1 MTSLDVRNNSAVMK
15 RAEQLKRW
23 EESDTNRQPPTPRPE
38 RGRKIKFSSGCVF
51 LAACM
56 SGDKEEVLKL
66 LENGA
71 DINTA
76 NVDGLTALHQ
86 ACIDDN
92 LEIVEFLIEHGAD
105 INRQD
110 NEGWTPLHATASCGF
125 VSIARYLV
133 EHDADPAAVNSDG
146 DLAVDLA
153 VDIQHLPMMD
163 FMQKV
168 MTEHNIDCEKA
179 RQAEEQLMLSDAKKW
194 LRSDASEVDRPHPKT
209 GATALH
215 VAAAKGYTKVISLLL
230 AGRANVDK
238 QDNDGW
244 TPLHAASH
252 WGQKEAAEMLV
263 NAMADMDVRNYAG
276 QTCIDVADRKMA
288 KFLEELRSTSN
299 KRVKRRPS
307 SQIRI
312 SDKIENHIDNTPT
325 KIIRVEVK
333 SDQSKDQANASISDI
348 ELPMIDS
355 SDQLDQAHNLARIAE
370 YDETDSELTDST
382 ESSHSTSLS
391 EPEDEK
397 SKQPTDS
404 STDNQP
410 VEEEAPWRRNSLARV
425 RTQNESPTKNQV
437 PEKEVS
443 KTNSTTEPSDVIL
456 RRTQSFEHDEKF
468 YQKYH
473 ELRARI
479 KANSC
484 PILPA
489 TQLNSN
495 NSSNSNSRNN
505 NSNSSNSNSNNNI
518 NNNSNNSNNI
528 NNSKSN
534 NTNIINNPTSALG
547 NVYTPIPNYSVQRS
561 ASLKDHRNY
570 RSNSTNTSTTSITAA
585 YTTSST
591 PSTADSTASITTST
605 TTTTSSTAATTTPIR
620 STPTSSANAAD
631 KGATSA
637 ASTSTTNNNKNNQ
650 NNNNNKIS
658 NTITNS
664 NTANN
669 NNDNGN
675 NKIDNDPKQSSS
687 SSSSTLSGP
696 STSPDAAAPTTT
708 TKQKMSAGTIF
719 KNFFKSFVPPVRD
732 EESETQRKA
741 HAKRV
746 RETRRSTQGVTLD
759 EIKSA
764 EELVKKKN
772 STMNNN
778 NNSSSNETQVAT
790 ATAENPSTSQQ
801 QEVEPLTQ
809 PPIIATE
816 TEASP
821 QSPPRTDENE
831 APIVLSPTTNA
842 AKCARDKEDD
852 DKEAPEDA
860 EKDECAVDNDGE
872 DVSASFTIVAPTR
885 KIVTPTED
893 ATTDEN
899 TDDNDEEVSASYTLT
914 PRHSFIGSA
923 VPNEAVETT
932 IVVTPPEMTINES
945 AVAEEVTVRKK
956 QVAKETENDDENAE
970 EDEDDDEDES
980 RDDDEE
986 ANENEAEA
994 ASKRESLKQSAA
1006 EKSAETLQVAAAD
1019 VEAEDADEEQNENAD
1034 EEVQGDTEDDSD
1046 ESETIE
1052 VHNLQNANE
1061 KTERPVPKQI
1071 EPSENST
1078 TKSPVLTTS
1087 TTSNERS
1094 RLSTLTPLPLAVTTV
1109 GASASKSSVHPTSA
1123 VTTPITPTSSSSSS
1137 PPPPTLESPVR
1148 LREKRIPPYETD
1160 SNNALTLVE
1169 RLRYEASKYSGAGGD
1184 ELVAVSKTRSLP
1196 PTLQG
1201 GGVGGGGGGTEDGA
1215 GGGINACIDNNEPA
1229 LAPTTTYSKIF
1240 GGSRRSLDST
1250 SLPLQSHGSL
1260 ATEQANIS
1268 AFGSISSCS
1277 SISGT
1282 ATATSAA
1289 SGSHASS
1296 TTAAASSLSSSSSS
1310 NTMAERRPS
1319 WRLKFDAGCKFKLE
1333 DASSGNTFPPNN
1345 STIIPSAPAVIAAAN
1360 LSSTIS
1366 QRRIN
1371 SNSLNSS
1378 NQSLNSIGRPVS
1390 APVNASTSSTLLSND
1405 AQSEGV
1411 GIYGRRLT
1419 SGNANTYSSSGSSTA
1434 TATAA
1439 ATTSTTTA
1447 NVTASTAT
1455 VASKANEDKDN
1466 DKENDNRNLAASAIQ
1481 RRRKPKRRSTGV
1493 VHIDM
1498 DDLDP
1503 ERQDSANDTEEKD
1516 KDKESGGERAASRSR
1531 LGSTTTSS
1539 SNSATDENKAR
1550 DKSENGEAIDYK
1562 ALWEAAKLEND
1573 KLKQQLK
1580 KKDEEIVQS
1589 RATLERITN
1598 ATTKN
1603 SLSELEKRE
1612 RRAMERKLS
1621 EMEEELKQLEVYKTE
1636 NQRLKEENGAL
1647 IRVISKLSK

>member
-1 MTSLDVRNNSAVMK
+1 MSSLDVRNNSAVMK

-66 LENGA
+66 LESGA

-92 LEIVEFLIEHGAD
+92 LEMVEFLIEHGAD

-133 EHDADPAAVNSDG
+133 EHGADPAAVNSDG

-153 VDIQHLPMMD
+153 VDIQHLAMMD

-252 WGQKEAAEMLV
+252 WGQKEAADMLV
-263 NAMADMDVRNYAG
+263 NAMADMDIRNYAG

-333 SDQSKDQANASISDI
+333 SDQSKDQANASITEN

-355 SDQLDQAHNLARIAE
+355 SDQLEPHNLARIAE

-397 SKQPTDS
+397 SKQSHETVKPSAVAT
-404 STDNQP
+404 TDNQT
-410 VEEEAPWRRNSLARV
+410 VEDEAPWRRNSLARA
-425 RTQNESPTKNQV
+425 RTQNESPTKIQV
-437 PEKEVS
+437 PEKDVS
-443 KTNSTTEPSDVIL
+443 KTNNTTETSDVIL

-489 TQLNSN
+489 KQQQLNNSN
-495 NSSNSNSRNN
+495 NSSNSNSQNN
-505 NSNSSNSNSNNNI
+505 NSNSSNSNNNI

-534 NTNIINNPTSALG
+534 INTNIINNPTSALG

-570 RSNSTNTSTTSITAA
+570 RTISTNTSSTSITAA
-585 YTTSST
+585 YTTST
-591 PSTADSTASITTST
+591 PTTADSTTSITTTGST
-605 TTTTSSTAATTTPIR
+605 TTTPSTTTTTTPIR
-620 STPTSSANAAD
+620 SAQNSG

-637 ASTSTTNNNKNNQ
+637 VSTNSNNNNNKNN
-650 NNNNNKIS
+650 NNNNNTNVN
-658 NTITNS
+658 NTI
-664 NTANN
+664 TANN
-669 NNDNGN
+669 NNNNGN
-675 NKIDNDPKQSSS
+675 NNNNNDTKQSTSS
-687 SSSSTLSGP
+687 
-696 STSPDAAAPTTT
+696 SPDAAAPTTT
-708 TKQKMSAGTIF
+708 VAAKQKMSAGTIF

-772 STMNNN
+772 SNMNNN
-778 NNSSSNETQVAT
+778 NNSSS
-790 ATAENPSTSQQ
+790 
-801 QEVEPLTQ
+801 
-809 PPIIATE
+809 
-816 TEASP
+816 
-821 QSPPRTDENE
+821 
-831 APIVLSPTTNA
+831 
-842 AKCARDKEDD
+842 
-852 DKEAPEDA
+852 
-860 EKDECAVDNDGE
+860 
-872 DVSASFTIVAPTR
+872 
-885 KIVTPTED
+885 
-893 ATTDEN
+893 
-899 TDDNDEEVSASYTLT
+899 
-914 PRHSFIGSA
+914 
-923 VPNEAVETT
+923 
-932 IVVTPPEMTINES
+932 
-945 AVAEEVTVRKK
+945 
-956 QVAKETENDDENAE
+956 
-970 EDEDDDEDES
+970 
-980 RDDDEE
+980 
-986 ANENEAEA
+986 
-994 ASKRESLKQSAA
+994 
-1006 EKSAETLQVAAAD
+1006 
-1019 VEAEDADEEQNENAD
+1019 
-1034 EEVQGDTEDDSD
+1034 
-1046 ESETIE
+1046 
-1052 VHNLQNANE
+1052 
-1061 KTERPVPKQI
+1061 
-1071 EPSENST
+1071 
-1078 TKSPVLTTS
+1078 
-1087 TTSNERS
+1087 
-1094 RLSTLTPLPLAVTTV
+1094 
-1109 GASASKSSVHPTSA
+1109 
-1123 VTTPITPTSSSSSS
+1123 
-1137 PPPPTLESPVR
+1137 
-1148 LREKRIPPYETD
+1148 
-1160 SNNALTLVE
+1160 
-1169 RLRYEASKYSGAGGD
+1169 
-1184 ELVAVSKTRSLP
+1184 
-1196 PTLQG
+1196 
-1201 GGVGGGGGGTEDGA
+1201 
-1215 GGGINACIDNNEPA
+1215 
-1229 LAPTTTYSKIF
+1229 
-1240 GGSRRSLDST
+1240 
-1250 SLPLQSHGSL
+1250 
-1260 ATEQANIS
+1260 
-1268 AFGSISSCS
+1268 
-1277 SISGT
+1277 
-1282 ATATSAA
+1282 
-1289 SGSHASS
+1289 
-1296 TTAAASSLSSSSSS
+1296 
-1310 NTMAERRPS
+1310 
-1319 WRLKFDAGCKFKLE
+1319 FKLE

-1390 APVNASTSSTLLSND
+1390 APVNATTSTTLLSND
-1405 AQSEGV
+1405 THSEGV
-1411 GIYGRRLT
+1411 SIFGRRLT
-1419 SGNANTYSSSGSSTA
+1419 GGSTNSTYSSSA
-1434 TATAA
+1434 TTPA
-1439 ATTSTTTA
+1439 ATTTTSTASTTTA
-1447 NVTASTAT
+1447 NVTAATANS
-1455 VASKANEDKDN
+1455 ASKTNDDKDN
-1466 DKENDNRNLAASAIQ
+1466 DKENDNRNLAAQSAIQ

-1498 DDLDP
+1498 DELDP
-1503 ERQDSANDTEEKD
+1503 ERQDSANDAEEKD
-1516 KDKESGGERAASRSR
+1516 KEKESGGERGASRSR
-1531 LGSTTTSS
+1531 LSSTTNANTNA
-1539 SNSATDENKAR
+1539 NSTTDENKAR
-1550 DKSENGEAIDYK
+1550 DRSENGEAIDYK
-1562 ALWEAAKLEND
+1562 ALWEAVKLEND

-1580 KKDEEIVQS
+1580 KKDDEIVQS
-1589 RATLERITN
+1589 RATLERFTN

-1621 EMEEELKQLEVYKTE
+1621 EMEEELKLLQKLKTE
-1636 NQRLKEENGAL
+1636 NERLRAENRAL
-1647 IRVISKLSK
+1647 TRVVSKLTTSAQSQLAKKSK